1 MICGN
6 RETSE
11 LAGTGWRW
19 VGGVM
24 GPRDGALRT
33 YPLEDVLGSVL
44 LMPVLAGFRSYARC
58 P

>member
-1 MICGN
+1 
-6 RETSE
+6 
-11 LAGTGWRW
+11 
-19 VGGVM
+19 M

>member
-1 MICGN
+1 M
-6 RETSE
+6 E
-11 LAGTGWRW
+11 
-19 VGGVM
+19 VGGWGYGM
-24 GPRDGALRT
+24 PRGGAPRT